1 LRKQKK
7 PIPRSLKYAKRLF
20 NMLMAQAS
28 LKGALFSAHPQAHLA
43 NYVIR
48 RSLSLCLSCTLPSQ
62 GEAAKFM
69 RLWCLLFFLSF
80 HPPLAQDGFNFAHL
94 ISEIALWRP
103 LRFGRPF

>member
-48 RSLSLCLSCTLPSQ
+48 RALSLSLAAVAE
-62 GEAAKFM
+62 GEAAKFI
-69 RLWCLLFFLSF
+69 RLWCLLFFCIISPTF
-80 HPPLAQDGFNFAHL
+80 GSRWIQFCPLNL
-94 ISEIALWRP
+94 
-103 LRFGRPF
+103 